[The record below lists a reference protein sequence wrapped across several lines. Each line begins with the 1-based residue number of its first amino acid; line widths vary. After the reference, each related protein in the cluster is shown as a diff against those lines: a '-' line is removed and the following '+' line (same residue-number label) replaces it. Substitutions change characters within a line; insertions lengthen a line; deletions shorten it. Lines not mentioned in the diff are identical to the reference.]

1 MVVEYVIQ
9 QRHNSLKLWP
19 DNKQW
24 KNWSLPSKLTAIA
37 TLIGIL
43 SFCFYITEKSF
54 DIFKWASKEVPIP
67 EINIDLD
74 FPYERLDGT
83 IKQNNR
89 NPELTVTNRG
99 PITLSPIT
107 VDVDMFVLNPSLD
120 TIYSGTQLK
129 QRTHGHLLFES
140 DFQPGQSISTSLV
153 GIKGWVKPVVYYVR
167 INMLI
172 SEEKKMPLL
181 ALLFLVDQNNISG
194 EGGKLEKEKEVRI
207 KKSIQTFLSNVD
219 LKKKV
224 TFYAPLDGVWVPH
237 TEPGVEMRLNEDS
250 SLTIK

>member
-1 MVVEYVIQ
+1 M
-9 QRHNSLKLWP
+9 KLWLN
-19 DNKQW
+19 NKQW
-24 KNWSLPSKLTAIA
+24 KNWSLPSKLTAIGA
-37 TLIGIL
+37 LIGVL
-43 SFCFYITEKSF
+43 SLSLYIAEKSF
-54 DIFKWASKEVPIP
+54 DIFKWASKEVLNP
-67 EINIDLD
+67 EISVDLH

-83 IKQNNR
+83 IKQNKR

-107 VDVDMFVLNPSLD
+107 VDVNMFVLNPSLD

-140 DFQPGQSISTSLV
+140 DLQPGKSISTSLA
-153 GIKGWVKPVVYYVR
+153 GIKGWVKPVAYDVR

-181 ALLFLVDQNNISG
+181 ALLFLVDQSNISG
-194 EGGKLEKEKEVRI
+194 EGGKLEKEKVVTI
-207 KKSIQTFLSNVD
+207 KKSIQTFLSNID

-224 TFYAPLDGVWVPH
+224 TLDAPLDGVWVPH
-237 TEPGVEMRLNEDS
+237 AEPGVEMRLNKDG